1 MSQFHQGALLLV
13 VVSSALV
20 GIAGQ
25 ELPGQALPSLIS
37 GNERFGRHLLER
49 VHRSTPEHNVVVSPI
64 SLSIVFGA
72 LRSAADDGDTRREI
86 ANAFGWGEY
95 TSLLVPSRMLLA
107 AFEKPGAPPVQR
119 RPLGPPPPPAELP
132 EAAWISNTVLYRGV
146 DTLSERFIATGEK
159 YFGMT
164 FASTSANPTP
174 DDIRQSRGSAT
185 GTLPRISS
193 RNDVLVSSGTHLRT
207 AWTGNTFSLS
217 EPFPGEFETV
227 SGRTAVP
234 MLRSEVSTYRYAKT
248 QTFEAVVLPC
258 NRAYLLAVLPA
269 PGQDILSFERGLIAS
284 LDAVDAALKPQAG
297 YVTLPPFHIRIEAN
311 LRPYLEEMGI
321 RQVFKDL
328 GTIMKVPGSRLT
340 ETNQHVDIQVN
351 RGGIR
356 ADAETVGG
364 AIYGGVMTASE
375 PFSMTLNRPFVFLI
389 RDSTTDTLLFLGAVV
404 DPSLD

>member
-119 RPLGPPPPPAELP
+119 RPLGPP
-132 EAAWISNTVLYRGV
+132 S
-146 DTLSERFIATGEK
+146 
-159 YFGMT
+159 

-193 RNDVLVSSGTHLRT
+193 RNDVLVSSGTHL
-207 AWTGNTFSLS
+207 
-217 EPFPGEFETV
+217 
-227 SGRTAVP
+227 
-234 MLRSEVSTYRYAKT
+234 
-248 QTFEAVVLPC
+248 
-258 NRAYLLAVLPA
+258 
-269 PGQDILSFERGLIAS
+269 
-284 LDAVDAALKPQAG
+284 
-297 YVTLPPFHIRIEAN
+297 
-311 LRPYLEEMGI
+311 
-321 RQVFKDL
+321 
-328 GTIMKVPGSRLT
+328 
-340 ETNQHVDIQVN
+340 
-351 RGGIR
+351 
-356 ADAETVGG
+356 
-364 AIYGGVMTASE
+364 
-375 PFSMTLNRPFVFLI
+375 
-389 RDSTTDTLLFLGAVV
+389 
-404 DPSLD
+404 

>member
-49 VHRSTPEHNVVVSPI
+49 VHRNTPEHNVVVSPI

-119 RPLGPPPPPAELP
+119 RPLGPP
-132 EAAWISNTVLYRGV
+132 S
-146 DTLSERFIATGEK
+146 
-159 YFGMT
+159 